1 MFNYPK
7 GKKTLTG
14 VVLAD
19 LGSESEAQDFVK
31 KNKDTTLSVAG
42 CAVTAAFARTELQTQ
57 RNVKLREAEALVKNS
72 PEAEGKK
79 VELVWGNK
87 RQVTV
92 NTEVVFQQNKTGTAG
107 TFKGAFADLS
117 LS

>member
-1 MFNYPK
+1 MFQESPQ
-7 GKKTLTG
+7 G
-14 VVLAD
+14 VSAD
-19 LGSESEAQDFVK
+19 LGSESEVQDFVK

-92 NTEVVFQQNKTGTAG
+92 NTEVVFQQNKTGTGG